1 MRLDCSF
8 LVVQV
13 DHLEGC
19 VLSHLNI
26 WCTSTFSITA
36 FKHICTTSATSL
48 TVILLMHSWRGYWFH
63 HQRWKQTA
71 RSRVRFQRFDV
82 VSGGRKSIVAILF
95 HEVSCASLLRIGL
108 PPFGFGQPERFHC
121 TFRRLYCSCSRQ
133 QPPVLIVSHLV
144 DLRLRTICQVFGG
157 VA

>member
-1 MRLDCSF
+1 MLSFEVFMRLDCSF

-26 WCTSTFSITA
+26 CCMSKCFITA

-48 TVILLMHSWRGYWFH
+48 TVILLMHSWSGYWLH
-63 HQRWKQTA
+63 HRQLKQTA
-71 RSRVRFQRFDV
+71 RPRVCFQRFDV

-95 HEVSCASLLRIGL
+95 HDVSCASLLAHWTSAFWLWPARAL
-108 PPFGFGQPERFHC
+108 SLH
-121 TFRRLYCSCSRQ
+121 LS
-133 QPPVLIVSHLV
+133 PPVLFMQQAATSSGNYL
-144 DLRLRTICQVFGG
+144 TSSGF
-157 VA
+157 AP